1 MTKHLLAFG
10 LMLFVASS
18 SVFAGD
24 RFYFSHQVFVAPPVV
39 YGAPV
44 VAYQPAYVVPTP
56 TVTVASYPVSTV
68 TYSTHYYAPMVPVV
82 PAAVVATPVIAAP
95 VVASPV
101 ILPARGYVVPVR
113 HRHFRRFRGVEVEFE
128 RDGDIEIDY
137 R

>member
-1 MTKHLLAFG
+1 MTKHLMAFG
-10 LMLFVASS
+10 LILVGVCSS
-18 SVFAGD
+18 AVAGD
-24 RFYFSHQVFVAPPVV
+24 RFYFSHRTFVAPPVV

-44 VAYQPAYVVPTP
+44 VAYQPAYIVPTP

-68 TYSTHYYAPMVPVV
+68 TYSTHYFAPMVPVV
-82 PAAVVATPVIAAP
+82 PTTVVAAPVVAAP

-101 ILPARGYVVPVR
+101 ILPTRTYVVPAR
-113 HRHFRRFRGVEVEFE
+113 HGRFRRYRGVEVEFE